1 MANKILTAI
10 GWQDRVRS
18 KLGADLAYLPDA
30 DIEQP
35 DIIDVA
41 EANIIERIS
50 DYATLTGSEKVYLE
64 AATVCECAALLCPSM
79 PVRLPKK
86 EQGPHFS
93 HELDIDWDKKQSD
106 LEIERN
112 CFVLK
117 ATGHESSISNFALA
131 GPNRS

>member
-18 KLGADLAYLPDA
+18 KLGAGSAYLPDA

-41 EANIIERIS
+41 EANIIKQIPG
-50 DYATLTGSEKVYLE
+50 YATLTGSELVFLE

-79 PVRLPKK
+79 PARMPKK

-93 HELDIDWDKKQSD
+93 HELDIDWGKKQAD
-106 LEIERN
+106 LETERN
-112 CFVLK
+112 GFVLK
-117 ATGHESSISNFALA
+117 AIGHESSITNFALA